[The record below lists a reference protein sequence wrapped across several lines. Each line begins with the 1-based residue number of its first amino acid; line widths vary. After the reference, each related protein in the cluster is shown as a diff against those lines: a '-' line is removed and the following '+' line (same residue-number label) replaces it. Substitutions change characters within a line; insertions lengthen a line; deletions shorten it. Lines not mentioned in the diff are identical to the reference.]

1 VRIPNTLSPIEA
13 AVKLNTSVKR
23 VLELIAEKKLEAINT
38 GKGKVRPRWA
48 IPQEQIDALAKPKQ
62 VSPVV
67 NVKRHV

>member
-1 VRIPNTLSPIEA
+1 MRIPNTLTPIEA
-13 AVKLNTSVKR
+13 AVLLKTSVQN
-23 VLELIAEKKLEAINT
+23 VLGMIAERKLEAINT
-38 GKGKVRPRWA
+38 SKGKLRPRWA